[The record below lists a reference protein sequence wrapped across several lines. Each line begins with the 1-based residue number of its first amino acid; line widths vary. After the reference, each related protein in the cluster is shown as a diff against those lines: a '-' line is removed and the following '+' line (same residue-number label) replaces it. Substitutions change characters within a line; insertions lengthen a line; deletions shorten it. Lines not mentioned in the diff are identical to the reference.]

1 MAEYLAGVTQSFLLI
16 FAALFPIINPPATS
30 LLFLGLTRRYSRDER
45 AILAKLIALYTGI
58 IILASLTIGGYVLN
72 IFGISI
78 PVLRVAGGGVVALI
92 GWQMLGAPPED
103 DKESAEP
110 INPAGRNVAFYPLT
124 MPLTAGP
131 GTIAICVALGTAR
144 PEGEGTLAGFGL
156 GTLLAIL
163 AIGSLIYVC
172 FKYAD
177 RVEKVIGKA
186 GSDAFSKLF
195 SFILICIGVGTFWSG
210 FAELWASLPA
220 RPAE

>member
-1 MAEYLAGVTQSFLLI
+1 MTMADYLAGVTQSFLAI
-16 FAALFPIINPPATS
+16 FAALFPIINPPGTA
-30 LLFLGLTRRYSRDER
+30 LLFLGMTRRYSRDER
-45 AILAKLIALYTGI
+45 AVLSKLVAIYTGI

-78 PVLRVAGGGVVALI
+78 PVLRVAGGGVVILI

-103 DKESAEP
+103 EHVSAEP
-110 INPAGRNVAFYPLT
+110 IHPAGRNVAFYPLT

-144 PEGEGTLAGFGL
+144 PEGTGILQGFGL
-156 GTLLAIL
+156 GTLLAVL
-163 AIGSLIYVC
+163 AIGALIYVC

-177 RVEKVIGKA
+177 RIEKVIGKA
-186 GSDAFSKLF
+186 GSEAFSKLF

-210 FAELWASLPA
+210 FSELWASLP
-220 RPAE
+220 PK